1 MRKQKEEKPN
11 KLRNYLLLLFLF
23 LFCIVLVLYLCK
35 IYKVNDEE
43 KKKTPVISGAISE
56 IYYEDLEHYLMDNPT
71 VVLYLCTANDDVCR
85 SFERDFKKLLKKKE
99 YNDQIIY
106 LNLTDLEQDDFVNNF
121 NNSYPYKEKL
131 TVDYPAFVLF
141 EDGKI
146 KSILQGTLE
155 KPLTIV
161 KTKQFLDINK
171 IGE

>member
-1 MRKQKEEKPN
+1 MKKTKEEKPN

-23 LFCIVLVLYLCK
+23 IFCMVIVIYLCQ
-35 IYKVNDEE
+35 IYKINDEE
-43 KKKTPVISGAISE
+43 KKKTPVISGALSE

-106 LNLTDLEQDDFVNNF
+106 LNLTDLEQEVFVKDFNDTYV
-121 NNSYPYKEKL
+121 YKEKV

-141 EDGKI
+141 EDGRI
-146 KSILQGTLE
+146 KAILQGTKE

-161 KTKQFLDINK
+161 KAKQFLDINK
-171 IGE
+171 VGE